1 MFLVTNLKECYRNDV
16 TPFNRRNRPLEHIF
30 SLMGKGKQVI
40 HFSDF
45 NLDSDDEILDI
56 HYMEEETANYL
67 DETLKHQVIYII
79 NTGKEYEK
87 I

>member
-1 MFLVTNLKECYRNDV
+1 
-16 TPFNRRNRPLEHIF
+16 
-30 SLMGKGKQVI
+30 MGKGKQVI

-67 DETLKHQVIYII
+67 DETLKHQVIY
-79 NTGKEYEK
+79 NKHR
-87 I
+87 